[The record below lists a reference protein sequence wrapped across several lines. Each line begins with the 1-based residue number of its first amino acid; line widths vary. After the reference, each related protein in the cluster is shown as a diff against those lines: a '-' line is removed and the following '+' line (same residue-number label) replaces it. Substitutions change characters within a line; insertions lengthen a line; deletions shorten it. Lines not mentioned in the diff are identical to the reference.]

1 MPVTIDKALT
11 VHPLVLTRYSDY
23 PLPAKPKSYTLK
35 ELREN
40 FRCNE
45 NMSSDEVLQ
54 KAGEL
59 GHAFFHKK
67 QDGRYYSF
75 VPQLGNNEE
84 ATTIAPLD
92 DDLKP
97 VVDPA
102 SRFEHLEFEPLAA
115 EDLEELEVELDE
127 EGYGD
132 GDGEEKLDPDIE
144 YEFTTT
150 GAAIPVEEE
159 TSAPLNLSTDE
170 SQEANPLADL
180 DLPDG
185 LDF

>member
-1 MPVTIDKALT
+1 MSVTIDKALT
-11 VHPLVLTRYSDY
+11 VHPLVLTRQSDY

-45 NMSSDEVLQ
+45 DMSSDEVLQ

-67 QDGRYYSF
+67 QDDRYYSF
-75 VPQLGNNEE
+75 VPQLGNNED
-84 ATTIAPLD
+84 ATAIAPLD

-102 SRFEHLEFEPLAA
+102 SHFVHLEFEPLAA
-115 EDLEELEVELDE
+115 EDLEELDAELDE
-127 EGYGD
+127 EG
-132 GDGEEKLDPDIE
+132 DGEEELDPDIE
-144 YEFTTT
+144 YETPTL
-150 GAAIPVEEE
+150 GAAIPVTEE
-159 TSAPLNLSTDE
+159 TSAPLNLASMTDE
-170 SQEANPLADL
+170 DNPLANIETAFE
-180 DLPDG
+180 PDG